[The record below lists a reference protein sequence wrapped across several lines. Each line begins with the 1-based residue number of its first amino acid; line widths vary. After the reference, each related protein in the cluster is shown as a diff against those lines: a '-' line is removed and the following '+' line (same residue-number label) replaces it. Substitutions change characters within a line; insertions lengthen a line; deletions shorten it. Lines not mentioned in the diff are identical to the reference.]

1 MLVFWQLIF
10 LPLFLQSKEMLQ
22 NMHES
27 SLTQT
32 TPLQRSLEKYMGGIE
47 CQKKFRYTLWIM
59 QDIKRL
65 LFRMRMRSLFIYTL
79 EQLRKC
85 KFNLKIK
92 VFSDSTWW
100 NTNLLSISLAV
111 RYTVLSV

>member
-47 CQKKFRYTLWIM
+47 CQKKFRYTL
-59 QDIKRL
+59 
-65 LFRMRMRSLFIYTL
+65 
-79 EQLRKC
+79 
-85 KFNLKIK
+85 
-92 VFSDSTWW
+92 
-100 NTNLLSISLAV
+100 
-111 RYTVLSV
+111 